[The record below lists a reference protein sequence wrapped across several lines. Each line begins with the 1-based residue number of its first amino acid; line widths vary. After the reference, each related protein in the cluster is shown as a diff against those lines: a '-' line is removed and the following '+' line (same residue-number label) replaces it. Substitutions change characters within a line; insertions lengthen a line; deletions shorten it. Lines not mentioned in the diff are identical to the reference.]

1 MKKTKLDLKKYT
13 VSKLNNLSEING
25 GNGDDGSTQTETIN
39 KTNDFPTKLPTKLP
53 TELQTK

>member
-13 VSKLNNLSEING
+13 VSKLNNLSQING
-25 GNGDDGSTQTETIN
+25 GNDGDTQTETLD
-39 KTNDFPTKLPTKLP
+39 KTGRQPTKLPTKLP